1 MTRPWYSWF
10 PFNVPTGCAH
20 LHIKAERSSYK
31 VAKSSCEL
39 FQGFETA
46 IWLWRRKNAL
56 KVCLKRF
63 PRDVREELDKIVQRS
78 SWQALTKEFSV
89 DLFTGLEAEALDSI
103 PNLVDKSYEECQED
117 VKARL
122 KILKNMKAGT
132 NQSHKGRNS
141 VGFHSYFY
149 RYS

>member
-1 MTRPWYSWF
+1 M
-10 PFNVPTGCAH
+10 AM
-20 LHIKAERSSYK
+20 AE
-31 VAKSSCEL
+31 EN
-39 FQGFETA
+39 T
-46 IWLWRRKNAL
+46 L

-132 NQSHKGRNS
+132 NQSHKGMNS
-141 VGFHSYFY
+141 VGLHSYFY
-149 RYS
+149 RYSFTPLCILFMSDS